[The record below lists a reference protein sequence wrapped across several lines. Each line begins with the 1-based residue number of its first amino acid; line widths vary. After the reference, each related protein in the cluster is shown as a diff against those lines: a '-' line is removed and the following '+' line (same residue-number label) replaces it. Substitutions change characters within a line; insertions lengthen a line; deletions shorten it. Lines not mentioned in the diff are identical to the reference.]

1 MTEDKAK
8 PLILHQHP
16 PEAVAAL
23 EAMAGGRAR
32 LRAVPPASPFGGPD
46 ADALLT
52 FPAAMRGIRPETPRP
67 SGWPWQLRW
76 VHFGSTGIDR
86 MPSWLLEPELVT
98 VSRGAQADAIA
109 EYVVM
114 MALAFEKRLPQILA
128 HSPAAWVQPPL
139 GGLSGR
145 TVGLLGFGE
154 IGRAVAARMLPFGVR
169 LIAHR
174 RHGARTDVAT
184 VGAVTFDTLLAE
196 SDHLVI
202 CAPLTDETRGMIGK
216 SALALMRRD
225 AHLINVARG
234 AIIDTDA
241 LREALDGDRLAMAS
255 LDVAVPEPPPED
267 HWLYTHPRVR
277 LTGHLAHSGPLTR
290 QRGHDIL
297 ARNLSAF
304 LQGRIADM
312 HGLVSRNG
320 GY

>member
-1 MTEDKAK
+1 MTEDDGKL
-8 PLILHQHP
+8 LILHQHP
-16 PEAVAAL
+16 PEAVASL
-23 EAMAGGRAR
+23 EAVAGGQAR

-52 FPAAMRGIRPETPRP
+52 FPAAMRGIGPDTPRP
-67 SGWPWQLRW
+67 TGWPWQLRW

-86 MPSWLLEPELVT
+86 MPRWLLEPELVT

-128 HSPAAWVQPPL
+128 HSPAAWAQPPL

-154 IGRAVAARMLPFGVR
+154 IGRAVAARLVPFGVR

-174 RHGARTDVAT
+174 RHGARTGCPKVS
-184 VGAVTFDTLLAE
+184 AVTFDELLAE

-202 CAPLTDETRGMIGK
+202 CTPLTDETRGMIDK
-216 SALALMRRD
+216 SALAAMHRG

-241 LREALDGDRLAMAS
+241 LREALDEDRLAMAS

-277 LTGHLAHSGPLTR
+277 LTGHVSHSGPLTR
-290 QRGHDIL
+290 QRGQDIL
-297 ARNLSAF
+297 ARNLRAF
-304 LQGRIADM
+304 LQGRAEDM
-312 HGLVSRNG
+312 HGVVSREA